1 MLGAEGKRHRQSDAE
16 RKEGYEA
23 SLHVCERER
32 GHQQMASVSVRLQQ
46 EEDASRR
53 KREENVFVEILGGF
67 RTIPFKI
74 EQQSRVSQVI

>member
-1 MLGAEGKRHRQSDAE
+1 
-16 RKEGYEA
+16 
-23 SLHVCERER
+23 
-32 GHQQMASVSVRLQQ
+32 MASVSVRLQQ

-74 EQQSRVSQVI
+74 EQQSWVSQVI